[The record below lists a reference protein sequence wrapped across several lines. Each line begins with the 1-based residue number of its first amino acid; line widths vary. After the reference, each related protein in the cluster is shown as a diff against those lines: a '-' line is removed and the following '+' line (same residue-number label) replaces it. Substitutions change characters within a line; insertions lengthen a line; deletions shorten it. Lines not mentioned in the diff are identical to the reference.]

1 MDTHDKTFCNEK
13 KTGKL
18 VLTAFPARDI
28 IIANTRR
35 VVCSQCGLPIGR
47 VKKDA
52 NPEGALYYC
61 RKCKG
66 YRIAQV
72 NTVSVP

>member
-1 MDTHDKTFCNEK
+1 MNTHNKTFRKENE
-13 KTGKL
+13 TDTS
-18 VLTAFPARDI
+18 VLTATPARDI

-47 VKKDA
+47 IQKGA

-66 YRIAQV
+66 YRTAEV

>member
-1 MDTHDKTFCNEK
+1 MDRHNKTFCGEK
-13 KTGKL
+13 KPDAS
-18 VLTAFPARDI
+18 VLTAAPARDI
-28 IIANTRR
+28 IIAKTRR
-35 VVCSQCGLPIGR
+35 VVCSVCGLPIGR
-47 VKKDA
+47 VQEKA

-66 YRIAQV
+66 YRLAKV

>member
-1 MDTHDKTFCNEK
+1 MDKRNKTFCSEK
-13 KTGKL
+13 KSEL
-18 VLTAFPARDI
+18 SVLTASPARDI
-28 IIANTRR
+28 IIATTRR

-47 VKKDA
+47 VK
-52 NPEGALYYC
+52 EGAYPNGALFYC

>member
-1 MDTHDKTFCNEK
+1 MDTHNKTFHSKNK
-13 KTGKL
+13 WDNSS
-18 VLTAFPARDI
+18 LTATPARDI

-47 VKKDA
+47 VKEDA
-52 NPEGALYYC
+52 YPNGALFYC

-66 YRIAQV
+66 YRIANV

>member
-1 MDTHDKTFCNEK
+1 MKSKENQ
-13 KTGKL
+13 
-18 VLTAFPARDI
+18 LTAAPARDI

-35 VVCSQCGLPIGR
+35 VICSQCGLPIGR
-47 VKKDA
+47 VQNGA
-52 NPEGALYYC
+52 NPTGALYYC

-66 YRIAQV
+66 YRLANV